1 MGRTIVVYEVSRKR
15 RIRELKFSRLNRIL
29 FRDAESDLSYVLICE
44 SRSICNRE
52 CLQ

>member
-1 MGRTIVVYEVSRKR
+1 MGRTIIVHEVSRKK
-15 RIRELKFSRLNRIL
+15 RIRELKFSSLNPFL
-29 FRDAESDLSYVLICE
+29 FGDARSDFVLICE